1 MGRPTKDYNDK
12 KISIS
17 ICLEKGVYYR
27 MKNDGE
33 KPSRIIEKLLK
44 EYYGNKDLQ

>member
-12 KISIS
+12 KINISIS
-17 ICLEKGVYYR
+17 LEKEIYYR

-44 EYYGNKDLQ
+44 DYYGNKNL

>member
-1 MGRPTKDYNDK
+1 MGRPIKDYNDK

-17 ICLEKGVYYR
+17 ISLDKSVYY
-27 MKNDGE
+27 KIKQEGQ

-44 EYYGNKDLQ
+44 DYYGNKDL